1 MRQIIKIS
9 MLCIAL
15 LSPISVLAAGDHD
28 GQDCCQHD
36 GWQLRARVGYN
47 IGGTAPLGIPATIR
61 SLEAYHLTPSFMV
74 GADAMIPLSGKWG
87 VLAGLHVENKG
98 MDGEVTTKAYRM
110 KLKMDDDELEGVYTG
125 HVRQKVRQWMFTVP
139 VQLTCQLSRSV
150 MLKAGPYLSVLFDKD
165 FYGTASDGY
174 LRKDDP
180 TGPKVVMGKEENQW
194 ATYDFPDDMRTLQ
207 FGVAVGA
214 DWQFYRQF
222 GLSVNLAWGLTGVMK
237 SDFKTV
243 EQTLY
248 PIYGQIGVFY
258 RIR

>member
-1 MRQIIKIS
+1 MRQVINRYV
-9 MLCIAL
+9 LLTAL
-15 LSPISVLAAGDHD
+15 LSLLSVSAACAHGA
-28 GQDCCQHD
+28 QDCCRHD

-74 GADAMIPLSGKWG
+74 GADVVLPFSGQWG
-87 VLAGLHVENKG
+87 VQAGLHVENKG
-98 MDGEVTTKAYRM
+98 MDGEVTTKAYHM

-125 HVRQKVRQWMFTVP
+125 HVRQKVRQWMLTVP
-139 VQLTCQLSRSV
+139 VQLTCQLGSSV
-150 MLKAGPYLSVLFDKD
+150 MLKAGPYLSLLFDKD

-180 TGPKVVMGKEENQW
+180 TGPKVVMGTEPNQW

-207 FGVAVGA
+207 FGLAAGV
-214 DWQFYRQF
+214 DWQFYRRF
-222 GLSVNLAWGLTGVMK
+222 GLSVDLAWGLTGVMQ

-243 EQTLY
+243 QQTLY
-248 PIYGQIGVFY
+248 PIYGQIGFFY
-258 RIR
+258 RLR